1 MRSRWRALQ
10 YLEEGHGGAVLHQAV
25 QDLGLFG
32 QIVGRV
38 DGRLHALHRQEGGQV
53 CGVGRDDDEGE
64 EPPDSSHDP
73 GGQSLGHQLR
83 S

>member
-1 MRSRWRALQ
+1 MESACSTLKKVMVAPSSTKPYRILVCLARSSAESMGDSMRSTVRK
-10 YLEEGHGGAVLHQAV
+10 
-25 QDLGLFG
+25 
-32 QIVGRV
+32 
-38 DGRLHALHRQEGGQV
+38 GGQV

-83 S
+83 P